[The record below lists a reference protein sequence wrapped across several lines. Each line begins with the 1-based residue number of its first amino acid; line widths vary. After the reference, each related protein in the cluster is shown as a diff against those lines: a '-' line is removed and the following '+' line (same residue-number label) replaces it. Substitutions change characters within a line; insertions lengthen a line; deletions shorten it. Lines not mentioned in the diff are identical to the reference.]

1 MDQNDFHSP
10 DVEDNTFHDH
20 QNDNEKDTSEPD
32 TTNTPKQEKE
42 ETHRLN
48 VAIPKDVAKVAK
60 QASFFLEMNLAD
72 YVAEALEVKNEQAK
86 EKARE
91 ALL

>member
-10 DVEDNTFHDH
+10 DAENSTFHDH
-20 QNDNEKDTSEPD
+20 QNDNENNTEPD
-32 TTNTPKQEKE
+32 TANTPKREKE

-60 QASFFLEMNLAD
+60 QASFFLDMNLAD

-91 ALL
+91 SLL

>member
-20 QNDNEKDTSEPD
+20 QNDNEKDT
-32 TTNTPKQEKE
+32 TNAPKQEKE
-42 ETHRLN
+42 ETHRLS

-60 QASFFLEMNLAD
+60 QASFFLDMNFAD

>member
-10 DVEDNTFHDH
+10 DTEDSTFHDTGA
-20 QNDNEKDTSEPD
+20 DTSEQD
-32 TTNTPKQEKE
+32 TTNTPKPDKE
-42 ETHRLN
+42 ETHRLS
-48 VAIPKDVAKVAK
+48 VAVPKNVAKVAK
-60 QASFFLEMNLAD
+60 QAAFFLETNFAD
-72 YVAEALEVKNEQAK
+72 YVAEALEEKNEQSK

>member
-10 DVEDNTFHDH
+10 DTEDNTFHDTGA
-20 QNDNEKDTSEPD
+20 DTSEQD
-32 TTNTPKQEKE
+32 TTNTPKPDKE

-48 VAIPKDVAKVAK
+48 VTIPKDVAKVAK
-60 QASFFLEMNLAD
+60 QASFFLDMNLAD

-91 ALL
+91 SLL

>member
-10 DVEDNTFHDH
+10 DTEDNTFHDH
-20 QNDNEKDTSEPD
+20 QNDSGADTSEQD
-32 TTNTPKQEKE
+32 TTNTPKPDKE
-42 ETHRLN
+42 ETHRLS

-60 QASFFLEMNLAD
+60 QASFFLDMNFAD

-91 ALL
+91 SLL

>member
-10 DVEDNTFHDH
+10 DTEDNTFHDH
-20 QNDNEKDTSEPD
+20 QNDTGADTSEQD
-32 TTNTPKQEKE
+32 TTNTPKPDKE
-42 ETHRLN
+42 ETHRLS
-48 VAIPKDVAKVAK
+48 VAVPKNVAKVAK
-60 QASFFLEMNLAD
+60 QASFFLETNFAD
-72 YVAEALEVKNEQAK
+72 YVTEALEEKNKQSK

>member
-10 DVEDNTFHDH
+10 DAEDNTPHDQ
-20 QNDNEKDTSEPD
+20 QNNTEPD
-32 TTNTPKQEKE
+32 TANTSKQEKE
-42 ETHRLN
+42 ETHRLS

-60 QASFFLEMNLAD
+60 QASFFLDMNFAD

>member
-10 DVEDNTFHDH
+10 EAEDSTFHDH
-20 QNDNEKDTSEPD
+20 QNDNERDTERD
-32 TTNTPKQEKE
+32 TANTPKREKE

-60 QASFFLEMNLAD
+60 QASFFLDMNLAD

-91 ALL
+91 SLL

>member
-10 DVEDNTFHDH
+10 DTEDNTFHDT
-20 QNDNEKDTSEPD
+20 ETDTSEQD
-32 TTNTPKQEKE
+32 TTNTPKPDKE
-42 ETHRLN
+42 ETHRLSVAVPKN
-48 VAIPKDVAKVAK
+48 VAQVAK
-60 QASFFLEMNLAD
+60 QAAFFLDMNFAD

>member
-10 DVEDNTFHDH
+10 DAEDNTFHDH
-20 QNDNEKDTSEPD
+20 QNDNEKDT
-32 TTNTPKQEKE
+32 TNTSKQEKE
-42 ETHRLN
+42 ETHRLS

-60 QASFFLEMNLAD
+60 QASFFLDMNFAD